1 MPPAGLSCAAG
12 GRPWQANS
20 PAAAGPFWAPRYH
33 SDKNAYYL
41 AATETTITE
50 APVQDEIYYGG
61 QASVE
66 LRTHT
71 EVTSP
76 AAEARL
82 KHRADVVRHK
92 GRYALINHNRTP
104 YQAMVE
110 DLLFLRNVLAG
121 AGLDYLLVRGNNDRP
136 VIALD
141 WKNRKKLRAALVD
154 ACRNEPVYSMT
165 VDAKK
170 KSSVLVA
177 DGELSPNRQARIFR
191 LYRPRVEPAGGF
203 EFGSSAGVQIELWSF
218 DGSQITLPIEN
229 SLTRR
234 TMLAQDAV
242 RGTVER
248 YGHTWPT
255 IENMFAD
262 HASDISFDIDLV
274 FSWVDGSSP
283 EYIAARRSQQQ
294 GVVLGE
300 GDDHEA
306 RFRQINELKYAL
318 RSVYMFAPWVRRIF
332 IATDSPAPEWL
343 AEHPSVTIVR
353 SEEFFADPSVL
364 PTHNSQAVECQLHN
378 IEGLSEHF
386 LYSNDDMF
394 FGRPVGPDMFF
405 TPGGITKFIEA
416 ETRIGLGDNDAE
428 RSGFEN
434 AARVNRKLLW
444 NRFGRITTRHLE
456 HTAAPLRRS
465 VVATMEREFPDEFRK
480 TAASRFRAADNI
492 SVTNSFY
499 HYYALLTGRA
509 VTQTA
514 AKVRYVDT
522 TMRVGLNYLP
532 KLLAKRNM
540 DFFCLNDGS
549 FPEVPADER
558 AQLVTDFLEKYY
570 PIKAPWEI

>member
-1 MPPAGLSCAAG
+1 MFHPA
-12 GRPWQANS
+12 
-20 PAAAGPFWAPRYH
+20 PFWGSRYYLL
-33 SDKNAYYL
+33 KNAYHL
-41 AATETTITE
+41 AVTETTITE
-50 APVQDEIYYGG
+50 APLTDAPVQDDIYYGG
-61 QASVE
+61 QASAE
-66 LRTHT
+66 PRAHA

-82 KHRADVVRHK
+82 KHRPDVVRHK

-121 AGLDYLLVRGNNDRP
+121 AGLDYLLVRGNSDRP

-141 WKNRKKLRAALVD
+141 WKDRKKLRSALVK
-154 ACRNEPVYSMT
+154 ACRNEPVYAMT

-191 LYRPRVEPAGGF
+191 LYRPRVEPDGGF

-218 DGSQITLPIEN
+218 DGNEIVLPIEN

-283 EYIAARRSQQQ
+283 EYIAARRAQQK

-318 RSVYMFAPWVRRIF
+318 RSVYMFAPWIRRIF
-332 IATDSPAPEWL
+332 IATDSPAPAWL

-353 SEEFFADPSVL
+353 SEEFFSDPSVL

-416 ETRIGLGDNDAE
+416 ETRIGLGENDAE

-444 NRFGRITTRHLE
+444 DRFGRITTRHLE

-465 VVATMEREFPDEFRK
+465 VVSRMESEFPEEFRK

-499 HYYALLTGRA
+499 HYYALLTGLA

-522 TMRVGLNYLP
+522 TVRAGLNSLP

-558 AQLVTDFLEKYY
+558 AEMVTDFLEKYY
-570 PIKAPWEI
+570 PIKAPWEL

>member
-1 MPPAGLSCAAG
+1 M
-12 GRPWQANS
+12 
-20 PAAAGPFWAPRYH
+20 
-33 SDKNAYYL
+33 
-41 AATETTITE
+41 
-50 APVQDEIYYGG
+50 YYGG
-61 QASVE
+61 QASDDG
-66 LRTHT
+66 RSHP

-76 AAEARL
+76 AAVARL
-82 KHRADVVRHK
+82 KHRPDVVRHR
-92 GRYALINHNRTP
+92 GRYALINSTRTP

-110 DLLFLRNVLAG
+110 DLLFIRNVLAN
-121 AGLDYLLVRGNNDRP
+121 AGLDYLLVRGNNHRP

-141 WKNRKKLRAALVD
+141 WKDRKKLRAALVE
-154 ACRNEPVYSMT
+154 ACRDEPVYSMT

-177 DGELSPNRQARIFR
+177 DGELSINRQSRIFR
-191 LYRPRVEPAGGF
+191 LYRPRVEPDGGF

-218 DGSQITLPIEN
+218 EGKQLILPIEN

-234 TMLAQDAV
+234 TMLTTDAV

-262 HASDISFDIDLV
+262 HASDISFDIDMV

-283 EYIAARRSQQQ
+283 EYIAARRARMA
-294 GVVLGE
+294 GVVVGE

-306 RFRQINELKYAL
+306 RFRQIDELKYAL

-332 IATDSPAPEWL
+332 IATDSPAPAWL
-343 AEHPSVTIVR
+343 ADHPTVTIVR

-364 PTHNSQAVECQLHN
+364 PTHNSQAVECQLHH

-394 FGRPVGPDMFF
+394 FGRAVGPDMFF
-405 TPGGITKFIEA
+405 TPGGVTKFIEA

-444 NRFGRITTRHLE
+444 DRFGRITTRHLE

-465 VVATMEREFPDEFRK
+465 VAATMEQEFPQEFAK

-522 TMRVGLNYLP
+522 TARAGLNYLP
-532 KLLAKRNM
+532 KLLSKRNM

-549 FPEVPADER
+549 FPEVEAEER
-558 AQLVTDFLEKYY
+558 AKLVTEFLEKYY
-570 PIKAPWEI
+570 PIKAPWEK

>member
-1 MPPAGLSCAAG
+1 MQVRAHP
-12 GRPWQANS
+12 
-20 PAAAGPFWAPRYH
+20 
-33 SDKNAYYL
+33 L
-41 AATETTITE
+41 AARRITITDVT
-50 APVQDEIYYGG
+50 VQDDIYYGV
-61 QASVE
+61 QTSEDVPTLA
-66 LRTHT
+66 

-76 AAEARL
+76 AAVARL
-82 KHRADVVRHK
+82 KHRPDVVRRS
-92 GRYALINHNRTP
+92 GRYALINQNRTP

-154 ACRNEPVYSMT
+154 ACRNEPFYSMT

-170 KSSVLVA
+170 KTSVLVA
-177 DGELSPNRQARIFR
+177 DGELSTSRQARIFR
-191 LYRPRVEPAGGF
+191 LYRPRVEPNGGF
-203 EFGSSAGVQIELWSF
+203 EFGASAGVQVELWSF
-218 DGSQITLPIEN
+218 EGDELILPIEN

-234 TMLAQDAV
+234 TMLTQDAV

-283 EYIAARRSQQQ
+283 EYIAARRARQANA
-294 GVVLGE
+294 VLGE

-306 RFRQINELKYAL
+306 RYRQINELKYAL
-318 RSVYMFAPWVRRIF
+318 RSVYMFAPWIRRIF

-364 PTHNSQAVECQLHN
+364 PTHNSQAVECQLHH

-394 FGRPVGPDMFF
+394 FGRPVGPDLFF

-416 ETRIGLGDNDAE
+416 ETRIGLGENAAE

-456 HTAAPLRRS
+456 HSAAPLRRS
-465 VVATMEREFPDEFRK
+465 VVAQMEEEFPNEFAK
-480 TAASRFRAADNI
+480 TAASTFRAADNI

-522 TMRVGLNYLP
+522 TLRAGLNYLP

-549 FPEVPADER
+549 FPEVPGEER
-558 AQLVTDFLEKYY
+558 AELVTDFLEKYF
-570 PIKAPWEI
+570 PIKAPWEK

>member
-1 MPPAGLSCAAG
+1 MQVRAHP
-12 GRPWQANS
+12 
-20 PAAAGPFWAPRYH
+20 
-33 SDKNAYYL
+33 L
-41 AATETTITE
+41 AARRITITDVT
-50 APVQDEIYYGG
+50 VQDDIYYGV
-61 QASVE
+61 QTSEDVPA
-66 LRTHT
+66 LA

-76 AAEARL
+76 AAVARL
-82 KHRADVVRHK
+82 KHRPDVVRRS
-92 GRYALINHNRTP
+92 GRYALINQNRTP

-141 WKNRKKLRAALVD
+141 WKSRKKLRAALVD
-154 ACRNEPVYSMT
+154 ACRNEPFYSMT

-170 KSSVLVA
+170 KTSVLVA
-177 DGELSPNRQARIFR
+177 DGELSTSRQARIFR
-191 LYRPRVEPAGGF
+191 LYRPRVEPNGGF
-203 EFGSSAGVQIELWSF
+203 EFGASAGVQVELWSF
-218 DGSQITLPIEN
+218 EGDELILPIEN

-234 TMLAQDAV
+234 TMLTQDAV

-283 EYIAARRSQQQ
+283 EYIAARRARQANA
-294 GVVLGE
+294 VLGE

-306 RFRQINELKYAL
+306 RYRQINELKYAL
-318 RSVYMFAPWVRRIF
+318 RSVYMFAPWIRRIF

-343 AEHPSVTIVR
+343 ADHPSVTIVR

-364 PTHNSQAVECQLHN
+364 PTHNSQAVECQLHH

-394 FGRPVGPDMFF
+394 FGRPVGPDLFF

-416 ETRIGLGDNDAE
+416 ETRIGLGENAAE

-456 HTAAPLRRS
+456 HSAAPLRRS
-465 VVATMEREFPDEFRK
+465 VVAQMEEEFPNEFAK
-480 TAASRFRAADNI
+480 TAASTFRAADNI

-522 TMRVGLNYLP
+522 TLRAGLNYLP

-549 FPEVPADER
+549 FPEVPGEER
-558 AQLVTDFLEKYY
+558 AEAVTDFLEKYF
-570 PIKAPWEI
+570 PIKAPWEK

>member
-1 MPPAGLSCAAG
+1 MQV
-12 GRPWQANS
+12 GRLTLTS
-20 PAAAGPFWAPRYH
+20 
-33 SDKNAYYL
+33 
-41 AATETTITE
+41 TETTITE
-50 APVQDEIYYGG
+50 APVQDEVYYGG

-66 LRTHT
+66 EQFHS
-71 EVTSP
+71 EVTS
-76 AAEARL
+76 AAAVQRFRL
-82 KHRADVVRHK
+82 RPDVIRHK
-92 GRYALINHNRTP
+92 GRYAVINDNRTP

-110 DLLFLRNVLAG
+110 DLLFLRNVLAN
-121 AGLDYLLVRGNNDRP
+121 AGLAYLLVRGNNDRP

-141 WKNRKKLRAALVD
+141 WKNRKKLRAALVE
-154 ACRNEPVYSMT
+154 ACRDEPFYSMT

-170 KSSVLVA
+170 KTSVLVA
-177 DGELSPNRQARIFR
+177 DGELSSNRQARIFR
-191 LYRPRVEPAGGF
+191 LYRPRVEPVGGF
-203 EFGSSAGVQIELWSF
+203 EFGASAGVQIELWSF
-218 DGSQITLPIEN
+218 EGEQLILPIEN

-234 TMLAQDAV
+234 TLLRQDAV

-283 EYIAARRSQQQ
+283 EYIAARRAQQKD
-294 GVVLGE
+294 VVLGE

-318 RSVYMFAPWVRRIF
+318 RSVYMFAPWIRRIF
-332 IATDSPAPEWL
+332 IATDSPAPAWL
-343 AEHPSVTIVR
+343 ADHPSVTIVR

-364 PTHNSQAVECQLHN
+364 PTHNSQAVECQLHH

-394 FGRPVGPDMFF
+394 FGRAVSPDLFF

-416 ETRIGLGDNDAE
+416 ETRIGLGENAAE

-456 HTAAPLRRS
+456 HCAAPLRRS
-465 VVATMEREFPDEFRK
+465 LVRKMEQEFPEEFRK

-522 TMRVGLNYLP
+522 TMRTGLNYLP
-532 KLLAKRNM
+532 KLLSKRNV

-549 FPEVPADER
+549 FPEVSADER
-558 AQLVTDFLEKYY
+558 AAVVTDFLEKYF
-570 PIKAPWEI
+570 PIKAPWEK

>member
-1 MPPAGLSCAAG
+1 MQVRLHPQQH
-12 GRPWQANS
+12 GRN
-20 PAAAGPFWAPRYH
+20 
-33 SDKNAYYL
+33 
-41 AATETTITE
+41 TITDVT
-50 APVQDEIYYGG
+50 VQDDIYYGAE
-61 QASVE
+61 ASEDIPVLAE
-66 LRTHT
+66 A
-71 EVTSP
+71 TSP
-76 AAEARL
+76 AAVARL
-82 KHRADVVRHK
+82 KHRPDVIRRS
-92 GRYALINHNRTP
+92 GRYALINDTRTP

-110 DLLFLRNVLAG
+110 DLLFLRNVLDG

-141 WKNRKKLRAALVD
+141 WKDRKKLRSALVD
-154 ACRNEPVYSMT
+154 ACRNEPFYSMT

-170 KSSVLVA
+170 KMSVLVA
-177 DGELSPNRQARIFR
+177 DGELSVNRQARIFR
-191 LYRPRVEPAGGF
+191 LYRPRVEPVGGF
-203 EFGSSAGVQIELWSF
+203 EFGASAGVQVELWSF
-218 DGSQITLPIEN
+218 LGNEVILPIEN

-234 TMLAQDAV
+234 TMMAHEAV

-262 HASDISFDIDLV
+262 HASDISFDIDMV

-283 EYIAARRSQQQ
+283 EYIAARRARQSQA
-294 GVVLGE
+294 VLGE

-306 RFRQINELKYAL
+306 RYRQINELKYAL

-343 AEHPSVTIVR
+343 SDHPSVTIVR

-364 PTHNSQAVECQLHN
+364 PTHNSQAVECQLHH

-416 ETRIGLGDNDAE
+416 ETRIGLGENDAE

-465 VVATMEREFPDEFRK
+465 LVAQMEQEFPAEFAS
-480 TAASRFRAADNI
+480 TAASTFRAADNI

-499 HYYALLTGRA
+499 HYYAQLTGRA

-522 TMRVGLNYLP
+522 TLRSGLKYLP
-532 KLLAKRNM
+532 KLLNKRNM

-549 FPEVPADER
+549 FPEVPAEER
-558 AQLVTDFLEKYY
+558 AELVTEFLEKYY
-570 PIKAPWEI
+570 PIKAPWEK

>member
-1 MPPAGLSCAAG
+1 M
-12 GRPWQANS
+12 QV
-20 PAAAGPFWAPRYH
+20 GPLLTTARR
-33 SDKNAYYL
+33 N
-41 AATETTITE
+41 TITD
-50 APVQDEIYYGG
+50 ALVQDEIYYGG
-61 QASVE
+61 QASDDG
-66 LRTHT
+66 RSHA

-76 AAEARL
+76 AAVARL
-82 KHRADVVRHK
+82 KHRPDVVRHR
-92 GRYALINHNRTP
+92 GRYALINSTRTP

-110 DLLFLRNVLAG
+110 DLLFIRNVLAN
-121 AGLDYLLVRGNNDRP
+121 AGLDYLLVRGNNHRP

-141 WKNRKKLRAALVD
+141 WKDRKKLRAALVE

-177 DGELSPNRQARIFR
+177 DGELSLNRHARIFR
-191 LYRPRVEPAGGF
+191 LYRPRVEPDGGF
-203 EFGSSAGVQIELWSF
+203 DFGSSAGVQIELWSF
-218 DGSQITLPIEN
+218 EGNQLILPIEN

-234 TMLAQDAV
+234 TMLSSDAV

-262 HASDISFDIDLV
+262 HASDISFDIDMV

-283 EYIAARRSQQQ
+283 EYIAARRARMA
-294 GVVLGE
+294 GVVVGE

-306 RFRQINELKYAL
+306 RFRQIDELKYAL

-332 IATDSPAPEWL
+332 IATDSPAPAWL
-343 AEHPSVTIVR
+343 ADHPTVTIVR

-364 PTHNSQAVECQLHN
+364 PTHNSQAVECQLHH

-394 FGRPVGPDMFF
+394 FGRAVGPDMFF
-405 TPGGITKFIEA
+405 TPGGVTKFIEA

-465 VVATMEREFPDEFRK
+465 VAATMEEEFPEEFAK

-522 TMRVGLNYLP
+522 TMRSGLNYLP
-532 KLLAKRNM
+532 KLLSKRNM

-549 FPEVPADER
+549 FPEVEAEER
-558 AQLVTDFLEKYY
+558 ARLVTEFLEKYY
-570 PIKAPWEI
+570 PIKAPWEK

>member
-1 MPPAGLSCAAG
+1 V
-12 GRPWQANS
+12 
-20 PAAAGPFWAPRYH
+20 
-33 SDKNAYYL
+33 
-41 AATETTITE
+41 T
-50 APVQDEIYYGG
+50 VQDDIYYGG
-61 QASVE
+61 QASEDVPVLAE
-66 LRTHT
+66 A
-71 EVTSP
+71 TSP
-76 AAEARL
+76 AAVARL
-82 KHRADVVRHK
+82 KHRPDVVRRS
-92 GRYALINHNRTP
+92 GRYALINDTRTP

-110 DLLFLRNVLAG
+110 DLLFLRNVLDG

-141 WKNRKKLRAALVD
+141 WKDRKKLRSALVD
-154 ACRNEPVYSMT
+154 ACRSEPFYSMT

-170 KSSVLVA
+170 KTSVLVA
-177 DGELSPNRQARIFR
+177 DGELSVNRQARIFR
-191 LYRPRVEPAGGF
+191 LYRPRVEPNGGF
-203 EFGSSAGVQIELWSF
+203 EFGASAGVQVELWSF
-218 DGSQITLPIEN
+218 LGNEVILPIEN

-234 TMLAQDAV
+234 TMMAHDAV

-262 HASDISFDIDLV
+262 HASDISFDIDMV
-274 FSWVDGSSP
+274 FSWVDGTSP
-283 EYIAARRSQQQ
+283 EYIAARRARQA
-294 GVVLGE
+294 GTVLGE

-306 RFRQINELKYAL
+306 RYRQINELKYAL

-343 AEHPSVTIVR
+343 ADHPSVTIVR

-364 PTHNSQAVECQLHN
+364 PTHNSQAVECQLHH

-465 VVATMEREFPDEFRK
+465 LVAQMEQEFPAEFAK
-480 TAASRFRAADNI
+480 TAASTFRAADNI

-522 TMRVGLNYLP
+522 TLRSGLKYLP
-532 KLLAKRNM
+532 KLLTKRNM

-549 FPEVPADER
+549 FPEVPASER
-558 AQLVTDFLEKYY
+558 AELVTDFLEKYY
-570 PIKAPWEI
+570 PIKAPWEK

>member
-1 MPPAGLSCAAG
+1 MQVRMPTSI
-12 GRPWQANS
+12 S
-20 PAAAGPFWAPRYH
+20 
-33 SDKNAYYL
+33 
-41 AATETTITE
+41 TETTITE
-50 APVQDEIYYGG
+50 APVQDEVYYGG

-66 LRTHT
+66 EQFHA
-71 EVTSP
+71 EITSA
-76 AAEARL
+76 AAEQRL
-82 KHRADVVRHK
+82 RHRPDVIRHK
-92 GRYALINHNRTP
+92 GRYALINDTRTP

-110 DLLFLRNVLAG
+110 DLLFLRNVLAN
-121 AGLDYLLVRGNNDRP
+121 AGLSYLLVRGNNDRP
-136 VIALD
+136 VLALD
-141 WKNRKKLRAALVD
+141 WKDRKKLRAALVE
-154 ACRNEPVYSMT
+154 ACRDEPFYSMT

-170 KSSVLVA
+170 KTSVLVA
-177 DGELSPNRQARIFR
+177 DGELSPNRQGRIFR
-191 LYRPRVEPAGGF
+191 LYRPRVEPVGGF
-203 EFGSSAGVQIELWSF
+203 EFGASAGVQIELWSF
-218 DGSQITLPIEN
+218 EGEELILPIEN

-234 TMLAQDAV
+234 TMLRQDAV

-262 HASDISFDIDLV
+262 HASDISFDVDIV

-283 EYIAARRSQQQ
+283 EYIAARRAQQQ

-318 RSVYMFAPWVRRIF
+318 RSIYMFAPWIRRIF
-332 IATDSPAPEWL
+332 IATDSPAPAWL
-343 AEHPSVTIVR
+343 AEHPAVTIVR
-353 SEEFFADPSVL
+353 SEEFFSDPSVL
-364 PTHNSQAVECQLHN
+364 PTHNSQAVECQLHH

-416 ETRIGLGDNDAE
+416 ETRIGLGENAAE

-465 VVATMEREFPDEFRK
+465 VVGNMEEEFPAEFRK

-522 TMRVGLNYLP
+522 TMRSGLKYLP
-532 KLLAKRNM
+532 KLLAKRNV

-549 FPEVPADER
+549 FPEVSADER
-558 AQLVTDFLEKYY
+558 AEVVTDFLERYF
-570 PIKAPWEI
+570 PIKAPWEK

>member
-1 MPPAGLSCAAG
+1 MQVETLTLTS
-12 GRPWQANS
+12 
-20 PAAAGPFWAPRYH
+20 
-33 SDKNAYYL
+33 
-41 AATETTITE
+41 TETTITE
-50 APVQDEIYYGG
+50 APVQDEVYYGG

-66 LRTHT
+66 EQFHA
-71 EVTSP
+71 EITS
-76 AAEARL
+76 AEAEQRL
-82 KHRADVVRHK
+82 NPRPDVITHK
-92 GRYALINHNRTP
+92 GRIALINHNRTP

-110 DLLFLRNVLAG
+110 DLLFVRNVLAG
-121 AGLDYLLVRGNNDRP
+121 ADLAYLLVRGNNDRP

-141 WKNRKKLRAALVD
+141 WKDRKKLRAALVE
-154 ACRNEPVYSMT
+154 ACRDEPFYSMT

-170 KSSVLVA
+170 KTSLLVA
-177 DGELSPNRQARIFR
+177 DGELSANKEARIFR

-203 EFGSSAGVQIELWSF
+203 EFGASAGVQLELWSF
-218 DGSQITLPIEN
+218 KSNEIILPIEN

-234 TMLAQDAV
+234 TLLRQDAV

-283 EYIAARRSQQQ
+283 EYIAARRAQQKDA
-294 GVVLGE
+294 VLGE

-318 RSVYMFAPWVRRIF
+318 RSVYMFAPWIRRVF

-343 AEHPSVTIVR
+343 ADHPSVTIVR
-353 SEEFFADPSVL
+353 SEEFFSDPSVL

-394 FGRPVGPDMFF
+394 FGRPVSPDLFF
-405 TPGGITKFIEA
+405 TPGGITKFVEA
-416 ETRIGLGDNDAE
+416 ETRIGLGENAIE

-456 HTAAPLRRS
+456 HCAAPLRRS
-465 VVATMEREFPDEFRK
+465 VVAKMEREFPEEFRK
-480 TAASRFRAADNI
+480 TAGSRFRAADNI

-522 TMRVGLNYLP
+522 TMKAGLKYLP

-549 FPEVPADER
+549 FPEIPADER
-558 AQLVTDFLEKYY
+558 AEVVTDFLEKYF
-570 PIKAPWEI
+570 PIKAPWEK

>member
-1 MPPAGLSCAAG
+1 MEPLL
-12 GRPWQANS
+12 QNS
-20 PAAAGPFWAPRYH
+20 SEKP
-33 SDKNAYYL
+33 
-41 AATETTITE
+41 ITD
-50 APVQDEIYYGG
+50 ALVQDEIYYGS
-61 QASVE
+61 QASDDV
-66 LRTHT
+66 RSHP

-76 AAEARL
+76 AAVARL
-82 KHRADVVRHK
+82 RNRPDVIRHR
-92 GRYALINHNRTP
+92 GRYALINSNRTP

-110 DLLFLRNVLAG
+110 DLLFLRNVLAA

-141 WKNRKKLRAALVD
+141 WKDRKALRSALVE
-154 ACRNEPVYSMT
+154 ACLDEPFYSMT

-177 DGELSPNRQARIFR
+177 DGELSINRQARIFR
-191 LYRPRVEPAGGF
+191 LYRPRVEPEGGF
-203 EFGSSAGVQIELWSF
+203 EFGASAGVQLELWSF
-218 DGSQITLPIEN
+218 EGRQLILPIEN

-234 TMLAQDAV
+234 TLLAQDAV

-262 HASDISFDIDLV
+262 HASDISFDVDMV
-274 FSWVDGSSP
+274 FSWVDGNSA
-283 EYIAARRSQQQ
+283 EYIAARRARMA
-294 GVVLGE
+294 GAVLGE

-306 RFRQINELKYAL
+306 RFRQIDELKYAL

-332 IATDSPAPEWL
+332 IATDSPVPAWL
-343 AEHPSVTIVR
+343 ADHPTVTVVR
-353 SEEFFADPSVL
+353 SGEFFADPLVL
-364 PTHNSQAVECQLHN
+364 PTHNSQAVESQLHH

-394 FGRPVGPDMFF
+394 FGRAVGPDMFF

-416 ETRIGLGDNDAE
+416 ETRIGLGENDAE

-465 VVATMEREFPDEFRK
+465 VVAKMEREFPEEFAK
-480 TAASRFRAADNI
+480 TAASVFRAADNI

-509 VTQTA
+509 TTQTA
-514 AKVRYVDT
+514 AKVRYIDT
-522 TMRVGLNYLP
+522 TLRAGLNALP
-532 KLLAKRNM
+532 RLLAKRNV

-549 FPEVPADER
+549 FPEVAADER
-558 AQLVTDFLEKYY
+558 AELVTDFLENYF
-570 PIKAPWEI
+570 PIKAPWEK

>member
-1 MPPAGLSCAAG
+1 MLLRALTFQTYFLIG
-12 GRPWQANS
+12 
-20 PAAAGPFWAPRYH
+20 
-33 SDKNAYYL
+33 
-41 AATETTITE
+41 TETTIADATQ
-50 APVQDEIYYGG
+50 QDEIYYGG
-61 QASVE
+61 PASVDARE
-66 LRTHT
+66 HT
-71 EVTSP
+71 EVTS
-76 AAEARL
+76 AAARL
-82 KHRADVVRHK
+82 RLGSRPDVVRHK
-92 GRYALINHNRTP
+92 GRYALINTNRTP
-104 YQAMVE
+104 FQAMVE
-110 DLLFLRNVLAG
+110 DLMFIRSVLAE
-121 AGLDYLLVRGNNDRP
+121 AGLDYVLVRGNNDRP

-141 WKNRKKLRAALVD
+141 WKDRKSLRAALVE
-154 ACRNEPVYSMT
+154 ACQDEPIYSMT

-170 KSSVLVA
+170 KSSVLVS

-191 LYRPRVEPAGGF
+191 LYRPRVEPGGGF
-203 EFGSSAGVQIELWSF
+203 EFGSSAGVQLELWGF
-218 DGSQITLPIEN
+218 EGDEVILPIEN

-234 TMLAQDAV
+234 TMRAQDAV

-262 HASDISFDIDLV
+262 HASDISFDIDIV

-283 EYIAARRSQQQ
+283 EYIAARQSQMKDA
-294 GVVLGE
+294 VVGE
-300 GDDHEA
+300 GDDNEA
-306 RFRQINELKYAL
+306 RYRQIDELKYAL
-318 RSVYMFAPWVRRIF
+318 RSIYMFAPWVRRIF
-332 IATDSPAPEWL
+332 IATDSQAPGWL
-343 AEHPSVTIVR
+343 AEHPGVTIVR
-353 SEEFFADPSVL
+353 SDEFFSDPSVL
-364 PTHNSQAVECQLHN
+364 PTHNSQAVESQLHN

-394 FGRPVGPDMFF
+394 FGRAVGPDKFF

-416 ETRIGLGDNDAE
+416 ETRIGLGDNAVE

-465 VVATMEREFPDEFRK
+465 VVATMEEEFPEEFRS

-522 TMRVGLNYLP
+522 TMRAGLNYLP

-549 FPEVPADER
+549 FPEVPAKER
-558 AQLVTDFLEKYY
+558 TELVTDFLEQYF
-570 PIKAPWEI
+570 PIKAPWEN

>member
-1 MPPAGLSCAAG
+1 M
-12 GRPWQANS
+12 
-20 PAAAGPFWAPRYH
+20 
-33 SDKNAYYL
+33 
-41 AATETTITE
+41 
-50 APVQDEIYYGG
+50 
-61 QASVE
+61 
-66 LRTHT
+66 
-71 EVTSP
+71 TSP

-82 KHRADVVRHK
+82 KHRPDVVRHK

-104 YQAMVE
+104 FQAMVE

-121 AGLDYLLVRGNNDRP
+121 AGLDYLLVRGNSDRP

-141 WKNRKKLRAALVD
+141 WKDRKKLRAALVE

-191 LYRPRVEPAGGF
+191 LYRPRVEPDGGF

-218 DGSQITLPIEN
+218 GADELILPIEN

-234 TMLAQDAV
+234 TMQAQDAV

-283 EYIAARRSQQQ
+283 DYIAARRAQQK

-318 RSVYMFAPWVRRIF
+318 RSVYMFAPWIRRIF

-353 SEEFFADPSVL
+353 SEEFFSDPKVL

-465 VVATMEREFPDEFRK
+465 VVSTMEREFPDEFRK

-499 HYYALLTGRA
+499 HYYALLTGLA

-522 TMRVGLNYLP
+522 TARAGLNSLP

-558 AQLVTDFLEKYY
+558 AELVTEFLEKYY
-570 PIKAPWEI
+570 PIKAPWEL

>member
-1 MPPAGLSCAAG
+1 MQVRMPTPTS
-12 GRPWQANS
+12 
-20 PAAAGPFWAPRYH
+20 
-33 SDKNAYYL
+33 
-41 AATETTITE
+41 TETTITE
-50 APVQDEIYYGG
+50 APVQDEVYYGG

-66 LRTHT
+66 EQFHA
-71 EVTSP
+71 EITSP
-76 AAEARL
+76 AAEQRL
-82 KHRADVVRHK
+82 SHRTDVIRHK
-92 GRYALINHNRTP
+92 GRYALTNDTRTP

-110 DLLFLRNVLAG
+110 DLLFLRNVLAN
-121 AGLDYLLVRGNNDRP
+121 AGLSYLLVRGNNDRP
-136 VIALD
+136 VLAVD
-141 WKNRKKLRAALVD
+141 WKDRKKLRAALVE
-154 ACRNEPVYSMT
+154 ACRDEPFYSMT

-170 KSSVLVA
+170 KTSVLVA
-177 DGELSPNRQARIFR
+177 DGELSPNRQGRIFR
-191 LYRPRVEPAGGF
+191 LYRPRVEPVGGF
-203 EFGSSAGVQIELWSF
+203 EFGASAGVQIELWAF
-218 DGSQITLPIEN
+218 EGEELILPIEN

-234 TMLAQDAV
+234 TLLRQDAV

-262 HASDISFDIDLV
+262 HASDISFDIDIV

-283 EYIAARRSQQQ
+283 EYVAARRSQQQ

-318 RSVYMFAPWVRRIF
+318 RSVYMFAPWIRRIF
-332 IATDSPAPEWL
+332 IATDSPAPAWL
-343 AEHPSVTIVR
+343 ADHPSVTIVR
-353 SEEFFADPSVL
+353 SEEFFSDPSVL
-364 PTHNSQAVECQLHN
+364 PTHNSQAVECQLHH

-416 ETRIGLGDNDAE
+416 ETRIGLGENAAE

-465 VVATMEREFPDEFRK
+465 LVAQMEEEFPEEFRK
-480 TAASRFRAADNI
+480 TAASRFRAADNV

-522 TMRVGLNYLP
+522 TMRSGLKYLP
-532 KLLAKRNM
+532 KLLAKRNK

-549 FPEVPADER
+549 FPEVGADER
-558 AQLVTDFLEKYY
+558 AEVVTNFLERYF
-570 PIKAPWEI
+570 PIKAPWEK

>member
-1 MPPAGLSCAAG
+1 MQVDMLTLT
-12 GRPWQANS
+12 NS
-20 PAAAGPFWAPRYH
+20 
-33 SDKNAYYL
+33 
-41 AATETTITE
+41 ETTITE
-50 APVQDEIYYGG
+50 APVQDEVYYGS

-66 LRTHT
+66 EQFHA
-71 EVTSP
+71 EVTSA
-76 AAEARL
+76 AAEQRL
-82 KHRADVVRHK
+82 RHRPDVIRHK
-92 GRYALINHNRTP
+92 GRYALINYNRTP

-110 DLLFLRNVLAG
+110 DLLFLRNVLAD
-121 AGLDYLLVRGNNDRP
+121 AGLEYLLVRGNNDRP

-141 WKNRKKLRAALVD
+141 WKDRKKLRTALVK

-170 KSSVLVA
+170 KTSVLVA
-177 DGELSPNRQARIFR
+177 DGELSSNRQARIFR
-191 LYRPRVEPAGGF
+191 LYRPRVEPVGGF
-203 EFGSSAGVQIELWSF
+203 EFGASAGVQIELWSF
-218 DGSQITLPIEN
+218 EGEQLILPIEN

-234 TMLAQDAV
+234 TLLRQDAV

-262 HASDISFDIDLV
+262 HASDISFDVDLV

-283 EYIAARRSQQQ
+283 EYIAARRAQQKD
-294 GVVLGE
+294 VVLGE

-318 RSVYMFAPWVRRIF
+318 RSVYMFAPWIRRIF
-332 IATDSPAPEWL
+332 IATDSPAPDWL
-343 AEHPSVTIVR
+343 ADHPAVTIVR

-394 FGRPVGPDMFF
+394 FGRPVSPDLFF

-416 ETRIGLGDNDAE
+416 ETRIGLGENAAE

-465 VVATMEREFPDEFRK
+465 VVARMEREFPEEFRK

-522 TMRVGLNYLP
+522 TMRTGLNYLP
-532 KLLAKRNM
+532 KLLSKRNM

-549 FPEVPADER
+549 FPEVHADER
-558 AQLVTDFLEKYY
+558 AELVTDFLEKYF
-570 PIKAPWEI
+570 PIKAPWEK

>member
-1 MPPAGLSCAAG
+1 MQVRTPTSSSA
-12 GRPWQANS
+12 
-20 PAAAGPFWAPRYH
+20 
-33 SDKNAYYL
+33 
-41 AATETTITE
+41 ETTITE
-50 APVQDEIYYGG
+50 APVQDEVYYGA
-61 QASVE
+61 QPSVE
-66 LRTHT
+66 EEFHA
-71 EVTSP
+71 EITSA
-76 AAEARL
+76 AAEQRL
-82 KHRADVVRHK
+82 KNRPDVIRYK
-92 GRYALINHNRTP
+92 GRYALINDTRTP

-110 DLLFLRNVLAG
+110 DLLFLRNVLAN
-121 AGLDYLLVRGNNDRP
+121 AGLAYLLVRGNNDRP
-136 VIALD
+136 VVALD
-141 WKNRKKLRAALVD
+141 WKDRKKLRAALVE
-154 ACRNEPVYSMT
+154 ACRDEPFYSMT

-170 KSSVLVA
+170 KTSVLVA
-177 DGELSPNRQARIFR
+177 DGELSPNRQGRIFR
-191 LYRPRVEPAGGF
+191 LYRPRVEPVGGF
-203 EFGSSAGVQIELWSF
+203 EFGASAGVQIELWSF
-218 DGSQITLPIEN
+218 EGEQLTLPIEN

-234 TMLAQDAV
+234 TLLRQDAV

-262 HASDISFDIDLV
+262 HASDISFDIDIV

-283 EYIAARRSQQQ
+283 EYIAARRAQQQ

-318 RSVYMFAPWVRRIF
+318 RSVYMFAPWIRRIF
-332 IATDSPAPEWL
+332 IATDSPAPAWL

-353 SEEFFADPSVL
+353 SEEFFSDPSVL
-364 PTHNSQAVECQLHN
+364 PTHNSQAVECQLQH

-416 ETRIGLGDNDAE
+416 ETRIGLGENDAE

-465 VVATMEREFPDEFRK
+465 VVDQMEEEFPEEFRK

-522 TMRVGLNYLP
+522 TMRSGLKYLP

-549 FPEVPADER
+549 FPEVSADER
-558 AQLVTDFLEKYY
+558 AEVVTDFLERYF
-570 PIKAPWEI
+570 PIKAPWEK

>member
-1 MPPAGLSCAAG
+1 MAYRAL
-12 GRPWQANS
+12 R
-20 PAAAGPFWAPRYH
+20 FWRSRYYSTKH
-33 SDKNAYYL
+33 AYHL
-41 AATETTITE
+41 TATETTITE
-50 APVQDEIYYGG
+50 APVTESAVQDEIYYGG
-61 QASVE
+61 QASAE
-66 LRTHT
+66 PHAHA

-82 KHRADVVRHK
+82 KHRPDVVRHK

-104 YQAMVE
+104 FQAMVE
-110 DLLFLRNVLAG
+110 DLLFLRGVLAG
-121 AGLDYLLVRGNNDRP
+121 AGLDYLLVRGNSDRP

-141 WKNRKKLRAALVD
+141 WKDRKKLRTALVA

-191 LYRPRVEPAGGF
+191 LYRPRVEPDGGF

-218 DGSQITLPIEN
+218 DGNEITLPIEN

-283 EYIAARRSQQQ
+283 EYIAARRAQQK

-318 RSVYMFAPWVRRIF
+318 RSVYMFAPWIRRIF

-353 SEEFFADPSVL
+353 SEEFFSDPAVL

-465 VVATMEREFPDEFRK
+465 VVSRMESEFPDEFRK

-499 HYYALLTGRA
+499 HYYALLTGLA

-522 TMRVGLNYLP
+522 TARAGLNSLP

-570 PIKAPWEI
+570 PIKAPWEL